1 LEARNVPVVLIGT
14 EPFVDLARITLTAAG
29 LKDFRMAVFGPALG
43 DCTVAEVTSR
53 AAEMAAELE
62 TWLAR
67 R

>member
-1 LEARNVPVVLIGT
+1 VLIGT

-29 LKDFRMAVFGPALG
+29 LKEIRMAVFGPALG
-43 DCTVAEVTSR
+43 DRTARDVTSR

-62 TWLAR
+62 TWLDR